1 MKVKS
6 DFVTNS
12 SSSSFVVLTKEHVTE
27 IDVKKVIERLCGTS
41 ELLPFLSKEISD
53 AFANAMQPTT
63 INDVMVD
70 RYCHT
75 IVELIEEYPQYADVE
90 EFPVIYEGSFSNE
103 DEAVEGLL
111 CDSDI
116 DYRDENMIIRKEGG
130 F

>member
-1 MKVKS
+1 MAKIKDVTLSFPSSPS
-6 DFVTNS
+6 DDVVGYKLYIEESPTGVTHDSTFYDLGVN
-12 SSSSFVVLTKEHVTE
+12 
-27 IDVKKVIERLCGTS
+27 
-41 ELLPFLSKEISD
+41 
-53 AFANAMQPTT
+53 TT
-63 INDVMVD
+63 IVLNDIMDD
-70 RYCHT
+70 RICHT
-75 IVELIEEYPQYADVE
+75 LSELIEEYPQYADVE